1 MNFDTSPTLKF
12 ERIPLLGKLYTRNN
26 ERFPEAVRV
35 GDVVRGL
42 PVADRSCDGVYAS
55 HVLEHLS
62 RTDFDIAVGE
72 TYRILKPGGIAR
84 VVVPDLAAAARS
96 YLEATGAED
105 ASAAD
110 DFMRGTH
117 LGIETRA
124 KGLKGIIHE
133 TLSNARHFWMWDYPG
148 LAGAFRAHGFTDIRR
163 GQFND
168 SEDEMFKAVE
178 DAGRFEDAVCV
189 EARRPA

>member
-1 MNFDTSPTLKF
+1 M
-12 ERIPLLGKLYTRNN
+12 
-26 ERFPEAVRV
+26 RV
-35 GDVVRGL
+35 GDVARGL
-42 PVADRSCDGVYAS
+42 PVPDQACDGVYAS

-62 RTDFDIAVGE
+62 RTDFDKAVTE

-84 VVVPDLAAAARS
+84 VVVPDLAAAARD
-96 YLEATGAED
+96 YLEANGKDDPA
-105 ASAAD
+105 AAD

-117 LGIETRA
+117 LGVETRA
-124 KGLKGIIHE
+124 RGLKGILHE

-148 LAGAFRAHGFTDIRR
+148 LAGAFRDHGFVDIRR

-168 SEDEMFKAVE
+168 SADPMFKAVE

-189 EARRPA
+189 EACRPA

>member
-1 MNFDTSPTLKF
+1 VNFDTSPTLKF
-12 ERIPLLGKLYTRNN
+12 ERIPLVGKLYTRND
-26 ERFPEAVRV
+26 ERFPDAVRV

-42 PVADRSCDGVYAS
+42 PVADQSCDGVYAS

-62 RTDFDIAVGE
+62 RTDFEKAMRE
-72 TYRILKPGGIAR
+72 TFRILKPGGIAR
-84 VVVPDLAAAARS
+84 VVVPDLAAEARA
-96 YLEATGAED
+96 YLKATEAED
-105 ASAAD
+105 AGAAD
-110 DFMRGTH
+110 NFMRSTH

-148 LAGAFRAHGFTDIRR
+148 LAAAFREHGFTDIRR

-168 SEDEMFKAVE
+168 SADPMFKAVE